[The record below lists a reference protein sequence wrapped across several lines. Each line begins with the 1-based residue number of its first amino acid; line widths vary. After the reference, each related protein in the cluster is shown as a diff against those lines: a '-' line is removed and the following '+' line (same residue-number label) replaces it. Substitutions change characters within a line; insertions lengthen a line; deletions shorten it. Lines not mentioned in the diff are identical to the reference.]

1 MSIFELNFPSGHGVM
16 DSALACHAGGRGSIP
31 AVGINSNGFFSL
43 SGVGVRKKIEPRH
56 VEMVLLRV
64 Q

>member
-1 MSIFELNFPSGHGVM
+1 M

-43 SGVGVRKKIEPRH
+43 SGIGVRKNIEPSH
-56 VEMVLLRV
+56 VEMVL
-64 Q
+64 